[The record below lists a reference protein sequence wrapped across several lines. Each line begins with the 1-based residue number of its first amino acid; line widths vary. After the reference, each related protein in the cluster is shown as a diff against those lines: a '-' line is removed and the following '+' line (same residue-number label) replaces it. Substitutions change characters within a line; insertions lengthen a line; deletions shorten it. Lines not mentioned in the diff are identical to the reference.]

1 MYMYMCISKYIYLYI
16 CLYVCMHIYAD
27 PVGIPKGE
35 RFSWNEETVE
45 DIRRR
50 NSDLKY
56 AR

>member
-1 MYMYMCISKYIYLYI
+1 MDVCVYI
-16 CLYVCMHIYAD
+16 CVCMHMYAD

-45 DIRRR
+45 DIIRR